1 MPIILAAVGDLHVN
15 STVGLC
21 APTVALDDGGSYN
34 ASQTQRWLWRRW
46 NEYCDRVRAAKA
58 AHDARVVL
66 LLNGDLADRNS
77 HGAYQLI
84 ALNRA
89 ALLRAAV
96 NVLQPALDIADA
108 VIVVRGTEA
117 HVGESAEL
125 EEELANDIG
134 AVRDEQAGTAS
145 WWVWE
150 ATLDGYNVMAQHHPG
165 TNSTR
170 PWTQGGGANR
180 LAAMVMHE
188 YYGQRWTPRLVITNH
203 VHHNEDSY
211 DNHAVRAVFNRAF
224 SLRTAYDH
232 RSGRGFMVGDVGG
245 LIAHIERGE
254 LLDLDKP
261 RYELPRRKPW
271 RMT

>member
-21 APTVALDDGGSYN
+21 APTVALDDGGSYS

-46 NEYCDRVRAAKA
+46 NEYCDRVQAAKA

-117 HVGESAEL
+117 HVVNTCSIAGLLGSPYAGPYGISKFAALAATETLAADLGAGGASIGVTALCPGVVATDIARGSERHRPADLRTDRTEDQDFVGQVLDDLVEDGIDPAEVGAL
-125 EEELANDIG
+125 VVA
-134 AVRDEQAGTAS
+134 AVRDGTFLLLTHPHHADGLRERA
-145 WWVWE
+145 E
-150 ATLDGYNVMAQHHPG
+150 A
-165 TNSTR
+165 
-170 PWTQGGGANR
+170 
-180 LAAMVMHE
+180 LAA
-188 YYGQRWTPRLVITNH
+188 GRLP
-203 VHHNEDSY
+203 D
-211 DNHAVRAVFNRAF
+211 RADF
-224 SLRTAYDH
+224 T
-232 RSGRGFMVGDVGG
+232 
-245 LIAHIERGE
+245 
-254 LLDLDKP
+254 
-261 RYELPRRKPW
+261 
-271 RMT
+271 